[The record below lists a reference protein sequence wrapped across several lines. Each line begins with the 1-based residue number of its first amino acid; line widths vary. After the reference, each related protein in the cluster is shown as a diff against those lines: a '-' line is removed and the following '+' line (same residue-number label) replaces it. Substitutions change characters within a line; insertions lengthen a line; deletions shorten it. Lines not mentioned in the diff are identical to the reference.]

1 MSVGLSEIKVVE
13 ARLGRVCPV
22 KFTAAAGRSSNLS
35 MTSSTAVSGSVAG
48 VTGASE
54 SSLLFA
60 LHWIDSPED
69 FGDVCS
75 GCDCDCAGCSESWG
89 TERGSQ
95 GIGSFGWDVAVVGM
109 PWLAIICVDE
119 AMKRCGG
126 GDGKAS
132 VGRGRGRFR
141 GATKPEANSARNH
154 VSKLLLRY
162 HMQCPIPLACVEA
175 RRFRLLCKPTERGEV
190 RPSDNCGHL
199 IRVGVDLQRLC
210 GEG

>member
-154 VSKLLLRY
+154 VSKLLLR
-162 HMQCPIPLACVEA
+162 
-175 RRFRLLCKPTERGEV
+175 
-190 RPSDNCGHL
+190 
-199 IRVGVDLQRLC
+199 
-210 GEG
+210 